1 VKNSQ
6 TISFISIRNDYQLSE
21 EENYLFNLLNFD
33 SFRSFLKCKYP
44 ATSSNNQFAKF
55 IKKVKPVSTSTTI
68 YIDFNY
74 EISEFP
80 NENLYQFVSIESL
93 TISCPQNIFY
103 VYINNDFN
111 YNPNF
116 DLFINKIISSYEQA
130 IDKFLEIGVYL
141 KIKILLIN
149 SLEYKRTEEFFAN
162 NLLDFPSKSNYNNT
176 KTTENKNNFKFKEL
190 EMKVNELICKK
201 FKKKNEDIPKNSNL
215 IIQFNEIMG
224 DVDKKEPKQNKYR
237 KTTMT
242 YKFTEPKP
250 KQIKRNEYQNLI
262 IALAK
267 KNYINKLFSKEN
279 IKENKINSKLIE
291 FLGTNNKGDN
301 GKANGTIK
309 ENYENGL

>member
-1 VKNSQ
+1 
-6 TISFISIRNDYQLSE
+6 
-21 EENYLFNLLNFD
+21 
-33 SFRSFLKCKYP
+33 
-44 ATSSNNQFAKF
+44 
-55 IKKVKPVSTSTTI
+55 
-68 YIDFNY
+68 
-74 EISEFP
+74 
-80 NENLYQFVSIESL
+80 
-93 TISCPQNIFY
+93 

-116 DLFINKIISSYEQA
+116 DLFINKIISSFEQA
-130 IDKFLEIGVYL
+130 TDKFLEIGVYL

-162 NLLDFPSKSNYNNT
+162 NLLDFPNKINYNNT
-176 KTTENKNNFKFKEL
+176 KTIENKNKFKFKEL

-201 FKKKNEDIPKNSNL
+201 FKKKNEGIPKNSNL

-224 DVDKKEPKQNKYR
+224 DEDRKEPKQNKYR

-250 KQIKRNEYQNLI
+250 KNIKRNEYQNLI

-309 ENYENGL
+309 ENYENGLEVEIVFEEKEELVKNYETQFLKSI